1 MTRDT
6 RIGLL
11 VGLLFI
17 LAFGLILSEL
27 TNPTPPESTVDN
39 ARGPD
44 RDLATYEHA
53 RRARRAPV
61 RIVERPAG
69 VMRRVQPPA
78 RELTTGRDRDTR
90 GEAERTLIARRDD
103 GGRTVVRPRRPK
115 TYTVR
120 SGDNLRRIAAQ
131 MYGAGREDEYWR
143 IFDANRDKLPD
154 ESTLAVGQVLVIP
167 PLPSSGGTDEVRSDA
182 TVWQTEELTMDEL
195 EDRIGAATAAGSSR
209 RHTVQAGDTLTSIAR
224 RLMGDDSPQAVQRL
238 LHANRGWIADA
249 DHVPVG
255 VELVIP

>member
-27 TNPTPPESTVDN
+27 TNPTPPEGTVEG
-39 ARGPD
+39 ARDSD

-53 RRARRAPV
+53 QRARRAPV
-61 RIVERPAG
+61 RIVERRAPI
-69 VMRRVQPPA
+69 VHRSRPPA
-78 RELTTGRDRDTR
+78 QELTPERSRETGER
-90 GEAERTLIARRDD
+90 GTLMARRGD
-103 GGRTVVRPRRPK
+103 GDRAVVRPKPPK

-120 SGDNLRRIAAQ
+120 SGDSLRRIAAQ
-131 MYGAGREDEYWR
+131 IYGVGREDEYWR
-143 IFDANRDKLPD
+143 IYDANRDKLPD

-167 PLPSSGGTDEVRSDA
+167 PLPSSGGTDEARSDA
-182 TVWQTEELTMDEL
+182 TVWQTEELTMAEL
-195 EDRIGAATAAGSSR
+195 EDRMGAATSTRSSR
-209 RHTVQAGDTLTSIAR
+209 RYTVQAGDTLTSIAR

-238 LHANRGWIADA
+238 LNANRGWIADP
-249 DHVPVG
+249 DYVPVG
-255 VELVIP
+255 VELIIP